1 MKNKSKL
8 KKIREKK
15 AGTATVTK
23 EWLYMNPNS
32 ITVAEIE
39 NALEGMDGIN
49 LKDEY
54 ANAYL
59 KEHDIHALFAVTI
72 DTENYAFM
80 QKIMQKIIA
89 GAGGFFCG
97 DTEDFTP
104 VVKEQ
109 EVK

>member
-1 MKNKSKL
+1 MEVPEHHSMD
-8 KKIREKK
+8 IE
-15 AGTATVTK
+15 
-23 EWLYMNPNS
+23 
-32 ITVAEIE
+32 EI
-39 NALEGMDGIN
+39 AVN

-72 DTENYAFM
+72 DIENYAFM

-104 VVKEQ
+104 VVKE
-109 EVK
+109 